1 MLPLFYES
9 AGFIDVRAQ
18 SVVLRGGREL
28 VHCIMRRKSQARH
41 FNSVETLEY
50 SALQNKHKIQR
61 RHNFQI
67 IFEIMASEIK
77 HLNFR
82 AKESIFFPFCR
93 ILPDSISEVHP

>member
-1 MLPLFYES
+1 MCCQSIDDTRALLIS
-9 AGFIDVRAQ
+9 RAAGR
-18 SVVLRGGREL
+18 

-41 FNSVETLEY
+41 FNSVETLDY

-67 IFEIMASEIK
+67 ILEIMVSEIK